1 MKKLDPDSDQ
11 AGLGFVRVIRLV
23 RVFRVFRIGKYS
35 VGIQMFVTSMTRSTR
50 PLSILMLLLAIAIVL
65 ISSIMNMAEG
75 SLDEGDQHEE
85 CFGTIPRCFWWA
97 VVTMTTVGYGDCYP
111 VSAPGKLLTSVTM
124 LAGVLILAL
133 PITVVG
139 SNFQTVVEMYEADAA
154 VQFTAESFDADGDGQ
169 VDESELREFLR
180 EKRKMSELRRDVPTN
195 PEALMK
201 DYDIEEKG
209 YLYIEE
215 FKKLVEYVIDKD
227 AQNPQEKIRELKE
240 QGQRT
245 EQRVEELHKRV
256 DAMQENLLK
265 GVEKLLAEQLRKLLA
280 EQLSRP
286 PNSSSALM
294 DPIIPSNPAVSLP
307 IDNDAGQVGVEHGDT
322 AVSI

>member
-1 MKKLDPDSDQ
+1 M
-11 AGLGFVRVIRLV
+11 
-23 RVFRVFRIGKYS
+23 
-35 VGIQMFVTSMTRSTR
+35 
-50 PLSILMLLLAIAIVL
+50 
-65 ISSIMNMAEG
+65 
-75 SLDEGDQHEE
+75 
-85 CFGTIPRCFWWA
+85 
-97 VVTMTTVGYGDCYP
+97 
-111 VSAPGKLLTSVTM
+111 
-124 LAGVLILAL
+124 
-133 PITVVG
+133 
-139 SNFQTVVEMYEADAA
+139 
-154 VQFTAESFDADGDGQ
+154 QFTAESFDADGDGQ